1 MIVFVVFSMFKQSTS
16 SGLNI
21 FSTLVAFCIT
31 LYMIL
36 VFSGDLRIITG
47 RPVTRIS
54 QGGVQLDLVDDHSS
68 GGLGAQPPDA
78 DNNLI
83 FDVL

>member
-1 MIVFVVFSMFKQSTS
+1 MLASI
-16 SGLNI
+16 NY
-21 FSTLVAFCIT
+21 TLRRWSYSNDVGSIEFYDCFLGVSDCCI
-31 LYMIL
+31 
-36 VFSGDLRIITG
+36 RI

-54 QGGVQLDLVDDHSS
+54 QGGVQLDLVGDHSS